1 MLIHKCGE
9 TCNEGEI
16 RLLEGEE
23 VVRRWKRILDGWW
36 GKKWGPKIAGLEKDF
51 RPLWHSFFFFSEAG
65 SNGKCTIPVFP
76 IHLQCCLFI
85 RFIIY
90 LEDFCHN
97 LGTLLL
103 SLFHMDT
110 KAKMFSAA
118 DFYCLSFH
126 FFVLNCP
133 FYCSSRLFVL
143 KSWAFWSY
151 VLS

>member
-1 MLIHKCGE
+1 MDGGE
-9 TCNEGEI
+9 KNEAQKLQG
-16 RLLEGEE
+16 
-23 VVRRWKRILDGWW
+23 WKRTL
-36 GKKWGPKIAGLEKDF
+36 GPSDTA
-51 RPLWHSFFFFSEAG
+51 FFFSEAG

-85 RFIIY
+85 RFTIY